1 MIQTENE
8 ISKLAIY
15 GKTYRAKNKDA
26 IKIRK
31 KIYEESHKEQI
42 AEHKKQY
49 YIENIETLNMKK
61 AVVEICSCGSKIRH
75 HDMYRHL
82 KTELHDKKL
91 NILLMKEQAF
101 DDFYCIYIPFGV
113 PIEQIVENI
122 NTGKSFNLN

>member
-8 ISKLAIY
+8 ISKVA
-15 GKTYRAKNKDA
+15 GKRYRDKTKESLRH
-26 IKIRK
+26 KL
-31 KIYEESHKEQI
+31 YYESHKEQI
-42 AEHKKQY
+42 AEQKKQY
-49 YIENIETLNMKK
+49 RLENIETLNMKK
-61 AVVEICSCGSKIRH
+61 AVVEICSCGCKIRH
-75 HDMYRHL
+75 HDMSRHL